1 MMPGAAAPAAAGGS
15 SVPPPAAAQP
25 GMVAPASPAAAAPAG
40 GAGMASSAP
49 MMLPPGSMGP
59 PAAAVPPPAAT
70 MSAGTMGGG
79 SNTPSST
86 TPPSTAGAGATLI
99 PASVVAA
106 GQTAAAR
113 ERRESADAAAAKEL
127 AWKLQHAAQT
137 VGYPAEWAVGVFRS
151 PSGTETVVTSNDGAS
166 FIPAGVFIPRSVRVL
181 ATDPLVDDH
190 FRLASG
196 RGSDNGPR
204 ECAARCRSGTPTVV
218 HTAVV
223 ATAAARPADPC
234 SRPGRHAR
242 APPGRVVA

>member
-1 MMPGAAAPAAAGGS
+1 
-15 SVPPPAAAQP
+15 
-25 GMVAPASPAAAAPAG
+25 
-40 GAGMASSAP
+40 

-70 MSAGTMGGG
+70 MPAGTMGGG
-79 SNTPSST
+79 SNAPSST

-181 ATDPLVDDH
+181 ATDPLVNDH
-190 FRLASG
+190 FRQLWFGWADPARVLIEYAQLRSDDGLASG
-196 RGSDNGPR
+196 RGSDHGPG
-204 ECAARCRSGTPTVV
+204 ECAARCRSGTPTVM
-218 HTAVV
+218 HTAVL